1 MKTLRQQVD
10 AGEIKEKLSDEDIEL
25 WDNVQKYNQFKAKFS
40 LELLNSYRQM
50 KDFYLNRERRLWF
63 YTEYPKLP
71 KESFIGIENVNNKIH
86 YDFNIKDTGAI
97 KKRKLTTI
105 NNKTITYTHC
115 IPSSVNLVKFTLR
128 QRLKIL
134 LGIKVNV
141 TINTYL
147 NMGRIETTIL
157 KINN

>member
-86 YDFNIKDTGAI
+86 YDFNIKEIFKIG
-97 KKRKLTTI
+97 
-105 NNKTITYTHC
+105 NK
-115 IPSSVNLVKFTLR
+115 S
-128 QRLKIL
+128 
-134 LGIKVNV
+134 
-141 TINTYL
+141 
-147 NMGRIETTIL
+147 E
-157 KINN
+157 